1 MAHAYL
7 PEHRGDDGEDLR
19 LRLVVLERNG
29 QGGITEYTHALC
41 GSLAE
46 AGASVCLVTPARDP
60 LPACGEPYEVRN
72 VLRRNVG
79 HARFRAL
86 AVEARNAVATL
97 TQILRHKP
105 DAVLVEA
112 PEPGR
117 LDELWVRVVRARG
130 IRVIWAGH
138 QIALREWGNRL
149 EPFARRLYER
159 VDGMITLSKSERDRL
174 AESMPELARATE
186 VIPHGSF
193 SFLVDSRVPRH
204 EARLMLGLPPEV
216 PVLLFFGFLKPYKGL
231 DVFLDALSLLGS
243 RGVEVLGYVAGA
255 PVTAQQE
262 RNLRARAAQ
271 ADLVDMVVLRLGFVD
286 KSEMPA
292 IFGACDL
299 TVAPYKIASQS
310 GVIQMSYAYGRPV
323 VVTDVGGLGDDVD
336 EGETGT
342 IAEASGPEALADT
355 IERLLSDSS
364 QLAAMTEKLEQG
376 PPERFAWDHVAA
388 AHLAYI
394 TSRLE
399 R

>member
-1 MAHAYL
+1 M
-7 PEHRGDDGEDLR
+7 
-19 LRLVVLERNG
+19 
-29 QGGITEYTHALC
+29 
-41 GSLAE
+41 
-46 AGASVCLVTPARDP
+46 
-60 LPACGEPYEVRN
+60 
-72 VLRRNVG
+72 
-79 HARFRAL
+79 
-86 AVEARNAVATL
+86 
-97 TQILRHKP
+97 
-105 DAVLVEA
+105 
-112 PEPGR
+112 
-117 LDELWVRVVRARG
+117 
-130 IRVIWAGH
+130 
-138 QIALREWGNRL
+138 
-149 EPFARRLYER
+149 
-159 VDGMITLSKSERDRL
+159 
-174 AESMPELARATE
+174 
-186 VIPHGSF
+186 
-193 SFLVDSRVPRH
+193 
-204 EARLMLGLPPEV
+204 